1 MPELKGSKTYENLAL
16 AYSGESQASIK
27 YLFFASQAKKE
38 GYEQISEIFSLTSG
52 NEKEHAKIWYKLL
65 NGGAVGDTMTNLRI
79 AAEGENYEWT
89 TMYKEFAEVAEQEGF
104 HDIAARFRGVG
115 AVEKEHEERYLALIG
130 NIEKGKVFKRD
141 GQEVWICR
149 NCGHI
154 HTGNEAPEICPV
166 CDHPKAYFELR
177 AMNY

>member
-1 MPELKGSKTYENLAL
+1 MPELKGSKTYENLAA

-27 YLFFASQAKKE
+27 YQFFASQAKKD
-38 GYEQISEIFSLTSG
+38 GYEQIAEIFSVTSG

-65 NGGAVGDTMTNLRI
+65 NGGSVGDTMTNLRI

-104 HDIAARFRGVG
+104 HDIAEKFRGVG
-115 AVEKEHEERYLALIG
+115 AVEKEHEERYLALLD
-130 NIEKGKVFKRD
+130 NIEKGRVFKRE
-141 GQEVWICR
+141 GQQVWICR

-154 HTGNEAPEICPV
+154 HIGSEAPAVCPV
-166 CDHPKAYFELR
+166 CDHPRAYFELR
-177 AMNY
+177 AVNY

>member
-1 MPELKGSKTYENLAL
+1 MPELKGSKTYENLAA

-27 YLFFASQAKKE
+27 YQFFASQAKKD
-38 GYEQISEIFSLTSG
+38 GYEQIAEIFSVTSG

-65 NGGAVGDTMTNLRI
+65 NGGSVGDTMTNLRI

-104 HDIAARFRGVG
+104 HDIAEKFRGVG
-115 AVEKEHEERYLALIG
+115 AVEKEHEERYLALLD
-130 NIEKGKVFKRD
+130 NIEKGRVFKRE
-141 GQEVWICR
+141 GQQVWICR

-154 HTGNEAPEICPV
+154 HVGSEAPEICPV
-166 CDHPKAYFELR
+166 CDHPRAHFELR
-177 AMNY
+177 AVNY